1 MEGSQSSRTTDYS
14 SYPVDH
20 YDPQVLRNS
29 VDGKNKLVQRFYPFQ
44 DLRPDAKIL
53 RRLGDLL
60 GPDKRDIKSAKQ
72 SYQSDPNST
81 YR

>member
-29 VDGKNKLVQRFYPFQ
+29 VDGKNKLVKRFYLFQ
-44 DLRPDAKIL
+44 GFAPDPKF
-53 RRLGDLL
+53 
-60 GPDKRDIKSAKQ
+60 
-72 SYQSDPNST
+72 SDN
-81 YR
+81 